1 MGNKFVPMLARRKI
15 LPLAG
20 LLLMAFASCSPP
32 ELSTLSLAGSDAP
45 VQSQFNR
52 DAGRVRLLLLLD
64 PT

>member
-1 MGNKFVPMLARRKI
+1 MGNKVVPMLTQRKI

-20 LLLMAFASCSPP
+20 LLLMALASCSPP
-32 ELSTLSLAGSDAP
+32 EISTLSLAYSDAP
-45 VQSQFNR
+45 LRSQFNR